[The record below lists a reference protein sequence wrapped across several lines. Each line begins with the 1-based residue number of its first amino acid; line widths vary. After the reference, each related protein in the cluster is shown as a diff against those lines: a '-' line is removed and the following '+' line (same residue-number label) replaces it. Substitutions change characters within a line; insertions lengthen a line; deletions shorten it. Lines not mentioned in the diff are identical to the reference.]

1 MLLAID
7 IGNSSTKFGVFD
19 HEKLIT
25 RFTTPTIRNQTSDEL
40 NDLTAENL
48 NYSIDAV
55 IVSSVV
61 PELEDSLQKFCANRF
76 NLKPVFVNHALDFGL
91 KIRYNPPENLGIDR
105 AVAAFAA
112 REKYGKYGK
121 AVVVCDFGTATTID
135 VVNADGEFVGGII
148 TPGIKTLADSLFQK
162 TSKLPRIEIAK
173 PEKVIGN
180 STVSAIQSG
189 IYFGYIGLVEG
200 ILQKIIKDAGENPK
214 VVATGGFASIIAEGV
229 KMIEIVDENLTL
241 EGLRLIYEKISQH
254 KDTKG
259 TKKT

>member
-19 HEKLIT
+19 HEKLIS
-25 RFTTPTIRNQTSDEL
+25 RFAIPTIRNQTSSEI

-48 NYSIDAV
+48 NYAIDAA

-61 PELEDSLQKFCANRF
+61 PELEDSLRKFCANRF

-112 REKYGKYGK
+112 REKYGKVGKDRKYGK
-121 AVVVCDFGTATTID
+121 SVVVCDFGTATTID
-135 VVNADGEFVGGII
+135 VVNAEGEFTGGII

-180 STVSAIQSG
+180 STVAAIESG

-200 ILQKIIKDAGENPK
+200 LLRKIIEESGENPK

-229 KMIEIVDENLTL
+229 KMIEIVDENLML
-241 EGLRLIYEKISQH
+241 EGLRLIYEKI
-254 KDTKG
+254 G
-259 TKKT
+259 KK